1 MFKVG
6 CDILPCQAS
15 AVPCERVFSSSK
27 ETCALRRNQ
36 LSNTALERLQIL
48 KYIFKLERLT
58 STTGLV
64 ATEQELVDAQDREEG
79 LNELDSPILD
89 SLDSA
94 SSLPS
99 PGLSASDFFDVMG

>member
-1 MFKVG
+1 MFQVG

-58 STTGLV
+58 STTGLA

-79 LNELDSPILD
+79 FGGLDSPISD
-89 SLDSA
+89 SLDTLLS
-94 SSLPS
+94 S
-99 PGLSASDFFDVMG
+99 PGFSASDFFDVMD